1 MLCNYFLFLL
11 KRGHIIRL
19 QARSRGHLVRRA
31 HNRKMAAIV
40 KIQSHVRRL
49 KAQREYRKMKVEFR
63 ARQEALRLREL
74 EQRQLEKQMGKKKAK
89 EVAEMNFRERIDD
102 FQRRDHEQ
110 ELQNQEKVRINRER
124 MEMAGHRADQ
134 PIDDSA
140 VVDDMFGF
148 LEDQKDDNV
157 SESQAPSAF
166 RDLPAPKAVQNGCG
180 VDDLIMG
187 VPAAPEDHEDL
198 SEYNFQKF
206 AATYF
211 QGSFTHTYS
220 KKPLKH
226 SLLPLQTQ
234 GDQLAALALWI
245 TILRF
250 MGDLPEPR
258 YHTMDKDN
266 TCVMTKVTATLGRN
280 FIRSKEFQEAQMI
293 GMDPNANSVPNGH
306 SNSSNTAAK
315 EKQRSIRHKLVSL
328 TLKRKNKIGDDI
340 KRKLQEEEYTA
351 DSYNSWLESRPTSN
365 LEKLHFI
372 IGHGILRAELRDE
385 IYCQICKQLTANPS
399 KSSHARGWILLSL
412 CVGCFAPSDKF
423 VKHLRSFIR
432 EGPPGYAPY
441 CEDRLKRTFNNG
453 TRNQP
458 PSWLE
463 LQATK
468 SKKPLMLPITFMDG
482 NTKTLLADSATTARE
497 LCNQLS
503 DKIGLKDQFGFSLYI
518 ALFDKVSSLGS
529 GGDHVMD
536 AISQCE
542 QYAKEQGAQERNAP
556 WRLFFRKEIFSP
568 WHDPTEDGVATNLIY
583 QQNVR
588 GVKFGEYRCE
598 KEEDLAMIAAQQYYV
613 EYGGSSDIDH
623 DKLYA
628 LLPNYIPDY
637 CLQPSG
643 SESAAQHWHGLIV
656 QAYQKVKSQISIR
669 NMVNTKLNW
678 GL

>member
-1 MLCNYFLFLL
+1 ME
-11 KRGHIIRL
+11 
-19 QARSRGHLVRRA
+19 Q
-31 HNRKMAAIV
+31 
-40 KIQSHVRRL
+40 
-49 KAQREYRKMKVEFR
+49 
-63 ARQEALRLREL
+63 REL
-74 EQRQLEKQMGKKKAK
+74 ERKHGKKKAK
-89 EVAEMNFRERIDD
+89 ELAEKNLQDRIEDFERKQYEEERRMDQKSKLNQERMKEAEM
-102 FQRRDHEQ
+102 
-110 ELQNQEKVRINRER
+110 KK
-124 MEMAGHRADQ
+124 DQ

-148 LEDQKDDNV
+148 LEEQRDTA
-157 SESQAPSAF
+157 SESQAPTAF
-166 RDLPAPKAVQNGCG
+166 RDLPAPKNGTLSNG
-180 VDDLIMG
+180 DIIMG
-187 VPAAPEDHEDL
+187 VPTTQEDYEDL
-198 SEYNFQKF
+198 SDFKFPKF
-206 AATYF
+206 ATTYF
-211 QGSFTHTYS
+211 QGNVSHQYS
-220 KKPLKH
+220 RRPLKY

-250 MGDLPEPR
+250 MGDLPEPK
-258 YHTMDKDN
+258 YHTMEKD
-266 TCVMTKVTATLGRN
+266 TTSVMTKVTATLGRN
-280 FIRSKEFQEAQMI
+280 FIKSKEFLEAQKMGLESGSEGSI
-293 GMDPNANSVPNGH
+293 KDPASQT
-306 SNSSNTAAK
+306 TATMK
-315 EKQRSIRHKLVSL
+315 EKQRSIRNKLVSL
-328 TLKRKNKIGDDI
+328 TLKRKNKMGDEI

-372 IGHGILRAELRDE
+372 IGHGILRSELRDE
-385 IYCQICKQLTANPS
+385 IYCQICKQLSNNPS

-441 CEDRLKRTFNNG
+441 CEERLKRTFNNG

-468 SKKPLMLPITFMDG
+468 SKKPIMLPITFMDG

-556 WRLFFRKEIFSP
+556 WRLFFRWIFAYFPNS
-568 WHDPTEDGVATNLIY
+568 
-583 QQNVR
+583 
-588 GVKFGEYRCE
+588 F
-598 KEEDLAMIAAQQYYV
+598 
-613 EYGGSSDIDH
+613 
-623 DKLYA
+623 
-628 LLPNYIPDY
+628 LLRV
-637 CLQPSG
+637 L
-643 SESAAQHWHGLIV
+643 L
-656 QAYQKVKSQISIR
+656 
-669 NMVNTKLNW
+669 
-678 GL
+678 

>member
-1 MLCNYFLFLL
+1 
-11 KRGHIIRL
+11 
-19 QARSRGHLVRRA
+19 
-31 HNRKMAAIV
+31 
-40 KIQSHVRRL
+40 
-49 KAQREYRKMKVEFR
+49 
-63 ARQEALRLREL
+63 
-74 EQRQLEKQMGKKKAK
+74 
-89 EVAEMNFRERIDD
+89 
-102 FQRRDHEQ
+102 
-110 ELQNQEKVRINRER
+110 
-124 MEMAGHRADQ
+124 
-134 PIDDSA
+134 
-140 VVDDMFGF
+140 
-148 LEDQKDDNV
+148 
-157 SESQAPSAF
+157 
-166 RDLPAPKAVQNGCG
+166 
-180 VDDLIMG
+180 MG
-187 VPAAPEDHEDL
+187 VPTTQEDYEDL
-198 SEYNFQKF
+198 SDFKFPKF
-206 AATYF
+206 ATTYF
-211 QGSFTHTYS
+211 QGNVSHQYS
-220 KKPLKH
+220 RRPLKY

-250 MGDLPEPR
+250 MGDLPEPK
-258 YHTMDKDN
+258 YHTMEKD
-266 TCVMTKVTATLGRN
+266 TTSVMTKVTATLGRN
-280 FIRSKEFQEAQMI
+280 FIKSKEFLEAQQM
-293 GMDPNANSVPNGH
+293 GLESG
-306 SNSSNTAAK
+306 SNSAGSIKDPASQTTATMK
-315 EKQRSIRHKLVSL
+315 EKQRSIRNKLVSL
-328 TLKRKNKIGDDI
+328 TLKRKNKMGDEI

-372 IGHGILRAELRDE
+372 IGHGILRSELRDE
-385 IYCQICKQLTANPS
+385 IYCQICKQLSNNPS

-441 CEDRLKRTFNNG
+441 CEERLKRTFNNG

-468 SKKPLMLPITFMDG
+468 SKKPIMLPITFMDG

-556 WRLFFRKEIFSP
+556 WRLFFRLTFYHPYSNLVIIAKFNLYFNTRKEIFAP
-568 WHDPTEDGVATNLIY
+568 WHDPTEDSVATNLIY

-588 GVKFGEYRCE
+588 GVKFGEYRSVMSSALSRGQTRPFRVKDVDYTLMISFVRCE
-598 KEEDLAMIAAQQYYV
+598 KEEDLAMIAAQQYYI
-613 EYGGSSDIDH
+613 EYNNDLNSER
-623 DKLYA
+623 LLN

-637 CLQPSG
+637 CLTGDKPVDY
-643 SESAAQHWHGLIV
+643 WHQLIT
-656 QAYQKVKSQISIR
+656 QAFKKVR
-669 NMVNTKLNW
+669 L
-678 GL
+678 